1 MQENVQLEVP
11 ARAAYARS
19 VRMMAANLAVV
30 GALGVDDV
38 EDLRMA
44 AEEGFVYA
52 CATKPESCTISFKLE
67 DGRVELEFSLGDDL
81 SAEDPALEYS
91 DLLLSALCD
100 EYDIDEEARIL
111 RLVKIAG
118 AVYDEQ

>member
-1 MQENVQLEVP
+1 MQEKVKLRVP

-52 CATKPESCTISFKLE
+52 CATKPESCLVAFSLE
-67 DGRVELEFSLGDDL
+67 DGHVMLEFSLGDDL
-81 SAEDPALEYS
+81 SAQDPALEYA

-111 RLVKIAG
+111 RLVKNAG
-118 AVYDEQ
+118 AANDEQ